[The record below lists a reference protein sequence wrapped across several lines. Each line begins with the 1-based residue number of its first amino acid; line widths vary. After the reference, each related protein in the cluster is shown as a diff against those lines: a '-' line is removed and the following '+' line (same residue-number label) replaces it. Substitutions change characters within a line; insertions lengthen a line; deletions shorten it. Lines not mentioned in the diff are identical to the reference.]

1 MANPFKLC
9 MASAIS
15 GTLTY
20 QGKPLANAQIIRK
33 VTKPYRESFKTY
45 TYQTNE
51 NGQFSVPV
59 VYMYSFLGQFLP
71 MEFVSNDLMYVVIN
85 DEKVNFWGVARR
97 KPDPNIEARG
107 GNVIIQ
113 CAAEQE
119 RDIIHVDN
127 NMISSS
133 CKLNVEPD
141 PPFDWSE
148 ENLFEPAPPKRN
160 D

>member
-45 TYQTNE
+45 TYQTDE

-71 MEFVSNDLMYVVIN
+71 MEFVASDRLSVMY
-85 DEKVNFWGVARR
+85 EGKLFEFWHAVRR
-97 KPDPNIEARG
+97 QPNENVEARG
-107 GNVIIQ
+107 KPVNLLCSVD
-113 CAAEQE
+113 QE
-119 RDIIHVDN
+119 VSRIEINSNLVQSYCTWD
-127 NMISSS
+127 
-133 CKLNVEPD
+133 VEPD
-141 PPFDWSE
+141 PPFDWSD

-160 D
+160 E